1 MNDRRFT
8 SNSSLAWYAT
18 IVLTATYTFSF
29 IDRQIVNLLV
39 EPIKADLL
47 LSDTQISF
55 LQGLAFV
62 VPYLILSIP
71 VGRLVDTV
79 SRVKVLIGGIIFWS
93 VACVFCGLS
102 KTMTQLAIGRMGVGA
117 GEASVT
123 PAAWSLL
130 ADYFPEDK
138 RGLPVSIFLMGPYLG
153 AGLSLIIGAEVI
165 SWADQVTLP
174 ILGDIASWQFTFI
187 AVGLPG
193 ILLAMILATLA
204 EPMRKETLSDT
215 GARSVSWSEGMDFV
229 RSRKKVYG
237 AYLLGAPFIVITLY
251 ALQAWVPTL
260 LIRVHGMDIAD
271 AGRGYGSIALL
282 CGSAG
287 VLSGPVLAKYF
298 TRRGHKDGG
307 LRVATLAAAVL
318 LPAIVIAGFTADT
331 TLALVAIAVSSF
343 FVTVPMALFTT
354 GLQAVTPNE
363 MRGVI
368 AGIYVVIVNLFGLA
382 LGPTSVALVT
392 DYVFA
397 DASAVGASM
406 AVVCAVSL
414 PVAMLMFYFG
424 MGEGSSSD
432 SEGRVG
438 GH

>member
-1 MNDRRFT
+1 MSDRRFT
-8 SNSSLAWYAT
+8 SSTSLAWYAT

-79 SRVKVLIGGIIFWS
+79 SRVKVLIGGIILWS

-130 ADYFPEDK
+130 ADYFPEEK

-193 ILLAMILATLA
+193 VLLAMILATLA
-204 EPMRKETLSDT
+204 EPC
-215 GARSVSWSEGMDFV
+215 
-229 RSRKKVYG
+229 
-237 AYLLGAPFIVITLY
+237 LLY
-251 ALQAWVPTL
+251 
-260 LIRVHGMDIAD
+260 
-271 AGRGYGSIALL
+271 
-282 CGSAG
+282 
-287 VLSGPVLAKYF
+287 
-298 TRRGHKDGG
+298 
-307 LRVATLAAAVL
+307 
-318 LPAIVIAGFTADT
+318 
-331 TLALVAIAVSSF
+331 
-343 FVTVPMALFTT
+343 
-354 GLQAVTPNE
+354 
-363 MRGVI
+363 
-368 AGIYVVIVNLFGLA
+368 
-382 LGPTSVALVT
+382 TSPSPR
-392 DYVFA
+392 D
-397 DASAVGASM
+397 
-406 AVVCAVSL
+406 
-414 PVAMLMFYFG
+414 
-424 MGEGSSSD
+424 
-432 SEGRVG
+432 
-438 GH
+438 

>member
-1 MNDRRFT
+1 MSDRRFT
-8 SNSSLAWYAT
+8 SDARLAWYAT
-18 IVLTATYTFSF
+18 FLLTATYTFSF

-39 EPIKADLL
+39 EPIKADLM

-62 VPYLILSIP
+62 VPYLVLSVPI
-71 VGRLVDTV
+71 GRMVDTV
-79 SRVKVLIGGIIFWS
+79 GRVRVLIGGIIFWS
-93 VACVFCGLS
+93 VACVSCGLS
-102 KTMTQLAIGRMGVGA
+102 KTVTQLAIGRMGVGA

-130 ADYFPEDK
+130 ADYFPEEK
-138 RGLPVSIFLMGPYLG
+138 RGLPVSVFLMGPYLG

-174 ILGDIASWQFTFI
+174 ILGNIASWQFTFI

-193 ILLAMILATLA
+193 LLLAMILTTLS

-215 GARSVSWSEGMDFV
+215 GAGSVSWREGVNFV

-271 AGRGYGSIALL
+271 VGRGYGSIALL

-287 VLSGPVLAKYF
+287 VLIGPVLAKYV
-298 TRRGHKDGG
+298 TRKGHKDAG
-307 LRVATLAAAVL
+307 LRVAMLAAAAL
-318 LPAIVIAGFTADT
+318 LPAIVFAGFTADK
-331 TLALVAIAVSSF
+331 TLALMAIAVSSF
-343 FVTVPMALFTT
+343 LVTVPMALFTT

-397 DASAVGASM
+397 DAGAVGASM
-406 AVVCAVSL
+406 AMVCAVSL

-424 MGEGSSSD
+424 MGEGAISD
-432 SEGRVG
+432 SVG
-438 GH
+438 GVGGR